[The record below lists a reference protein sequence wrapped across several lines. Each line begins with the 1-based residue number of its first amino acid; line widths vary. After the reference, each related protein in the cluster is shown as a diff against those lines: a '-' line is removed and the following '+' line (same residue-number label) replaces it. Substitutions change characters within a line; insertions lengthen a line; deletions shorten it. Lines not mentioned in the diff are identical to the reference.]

1 MPNSNNLQKIHEMI
15 ETAQANLQIARQLL
29 DEMAGGALSTDTSV
43 KQPVAGRMLDC
54 DEGKV
59 IEGIFDGQN
68 MIGPDG
74 KQYSVPANYASKS
87 KLIEGDTL
95 KLTITG
101 DGSFIYKQI
110 GPTDRIRLIG
120 ILTRDEETHEYRV
133 LANNKSYRVLLAS
146 ITYFKGEPGDEV
158 VVLIP
163 KDKDTK
169 WAAVENIIKKASG
182 LSAADLPE
190 PETVAV
196 EDI

>member
-1 MPNSNNLQKIHEMI
+1 MPNPNNLQKIYEMI
-15 ETAQANLQIARQLL
+15 ESAQANLQIARQLL
-29 DEMAGGALSTDTSV
+29 DDMSGGTLESDTTV
-43 KQPVAGRMLDC
+43 RQPVAGRMIES
-54 DEGKV
+54 DEGKI
-59 IEGIFDGQN
+59 IEGMFDGQN

-110 GPTDRIRLIG
+110 GPTDRSRLIG

-169 WAAVENIIKKASG
+169 WAAVENIIKKAVGVQLEDVS
-182 LSAADLPE
+182 SPS
-190 PETVAV
+190 VV